1 MPAPP
6 SLGRS
11 QGDRGS
17 AGRSGAPAPDR
28 CVAGL
33 AAVQNSALKPKRKV
47 GFVILTHGI
56 VMADNLI
63 VPPTIE
69 AVIQRF
75 DASETHFSEFDVSR
89 DVNAARGVLQ
99 EPNAAENLGAWSEV
113 L

>member
-33 AAVQNSALKPKRKV
+33 AAVQNSALKPQGRSHTAHGVVTTCSCLRIGRQRQKLTATSTAQWDRNLSPLKVSTKRE
-47 GFVILTHGI
+47 FL
-56 VMADNLI
+56 
-63 VPPTIE
+63 
-69 AVIQRF
+69 RF
-75 DASETHFSEFDVSR
+75 WPETFGRFSLELSFF
-89 DVNAARGVLQ
+89 GV
-99 EPNAAENLGAWSEV
+99 
-113 L
+113 